1 MSGISGVNSNATI
14 YTKAME
20 DIAKTAGDVGGSS
33 SAAARAEAVAEKT
46 FAETMKARLIAGL
59 YTAAKEIRS

>member
-1 MSGISGVNSNATI
+1 
-14 YTKAME
+14 ME

>member
-1 MSGISGVNSNATI
+1 MSGISGVNSNANT
-14 YTKAME
+14 YTKALE
-20 DIAKTAGDVGGSS
+20 DIANTAADVGGST

-46 FAETMKARLIAGL
+46 FAETMRARLIAGL